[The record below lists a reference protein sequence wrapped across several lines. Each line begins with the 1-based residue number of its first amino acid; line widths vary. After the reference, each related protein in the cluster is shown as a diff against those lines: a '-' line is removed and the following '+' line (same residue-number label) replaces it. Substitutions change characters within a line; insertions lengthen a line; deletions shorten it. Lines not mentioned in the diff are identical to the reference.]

1 MNEERSADMKL
12 DTTYLGLPLKHPIVA
27 SAGPIS
33 QTLDGIRRLEDGN
46 AAAIVLSSLFE
57 ERIRSENELTEQRL
71 STGTDS
77 FGESLSYFPDVAE
90 RAAGPEEYLNL
101 VRNAVEVTDVP
112 IIASL
117 NGMTNEGWV
126 DYARLLQDAGADALE
141 LNVYYIPADVE
152 TRGADVEQRYVE
164 VLDAVKAEVTIPVA
178 IKLGP
183 YFSAFG
189 SMARILVDAGADG
202 LVLFNRFYQPDI
214 DLDTLSITPS
224 LDLSESN
231 EIRLP
236 LLWIGVLAGRVDAS
250 IAATSGVRTS
260 EQVIKYLLAGA
271 DVVMTT
277 SSLLR
282 NGPRHMADLV
292 RGLAQWMVD
301 KGYDDVGQLRGAMSQ
316 RQVQDPAAFE
326 RANYIK
332 VLQSY

>member
-1 MNEERSADMKL
+1 MKL
-12 DTTYLGLPLKHPIVA
+12 DTNYLGLDLKHPIVA

-33 QTLDGIRRLEDGN
+33 QSLDGIRRLEDGN
-46 AAAIVLSSLFE
+46 AAAIVMFSLFE
-57 ERIRSENELTEQRL
+57 EQIRRENEVAEQML
-71 STGTDS
+71 AAGADS
-77 FGESLSYFPDVAE
+77 FGESLSYFPEAAE
-90 RAAGPEEYLNL
+90 REAGPEDYLTL
-101 VRNAVEVTDVP
+101 VRDAVEVTDVP

-117 NGMTNEGWV
+117 NGTTDEGWV
-126 DYARLLQDAGADALE
+126 DYARLLQDAGAHALE
-141 LNVYYIPADVE
+141 LNVYYIPADLE
-152 TRGADVEQRYVE
+152 TMGADVEQRYVE
-164 VLDAVKAEVTIPVA
+164 VLSAVKSAVTIPVA

-202 LVLFNRFYQPDI
+202 LVMFNRFYQPDF
-214 DLDTLSITPS
+214 DLEAMEVSPT
-224 LDLSESN
+224 LDLSEPN

-236 LLWIGVLAGRVDAS
+236 LFWIGVLTGRIDAS
-250 IAATSGVRTS
+250 IAATTGVRNA

-271 DVVMTT
+271 DAVMTT

-292 RGLAQWMVD
+292 RGLAQWMAD
-301 KGYDDVGQLRGAMSQ
+301 KGYEDVDQLRGAMSKH
-316 RQVQDPAAFE
+316 QVADPAGYE

>member
-1 MNEERSADMKL
+1 MKL
-12 DTTYLGLPLKHPIVA
+12 DTTYLGLPLKHPVVA
-27 SAGPIS
+27 SAGPVA
-33 QTLDGIRRLEDGN
+33 QTIDGIRQLEDGN

-57 ERIRSENELTEQRL
+57 EQIRSENDPAEERLRTGVDRL
-71 STGTDS
+71 S
-77 FGESLSYFPDVAE
+77 ESRSNVTE
-90 RAAGPEEYLNL
+90 RFAGPEDYLNL
-101 VRNAVEVTDVP
+101 VRNAVDMTDVP

-126 DYARLLQDAGADALE
+126 DYARLLQDAGAHALE
-141 LNVYYIPADVE
+141 LNVYYIPADVD
-152 TRGADVEQRYVE
+152 TMGADVEQRYVE
-164 VLDAVKAEVTIPVA
+164 VLNAVKSAVTIPVA

-224 LDLSESN
+224 LELSDSN

-236 LLWIGVLAGRVDAS
+236 LLWIGVVAGRIDAS

-301 KGYDDVGQLRGAMSQ
+301 KGYDDVAQLRGLMSQ
-316 RQVQDPAAFE
+316 RQVKDPAAFE

>member
-1 MNEERSADMKL
+1 MKL
-12 DTTYLGLPLKHPIVA
+12 NTNYLGLDLKHPIVA

-33 QTLDGIRRLEDGN
+33 QKLDGIKRLEDGN
-46 AAAIVLSSLFE
+46 AAAIVMFSLFE
-57 ERIRSENELTEQRL
+57 EQIRRENELAERMMAA
-71 STGTDS
+71 GTDS
-77 FGESLSYFPDVAE
+77 FSESLSYFPEVAE
-90 RAAGPEEYLNL
+90 REVGPEDYLKL
-101 VRNAVEVTDVP
+101 LQKAVEATDVP
-112 IIASL
+112 VIASL
-117 NGMTNEGWV
+117 NGTTNEGWV
-126 DYARLLQDAGADALE
+126 DYARLLQDAGAHALE
-141 LNVYYIPADVE
+141 LNVYYIPADLE
-152 TRGADVEQRYVE
+152 TMGADVEQRYVE
-164 VLDAVKAEVTIPVA
+164 VLSAVKSAVTIPVA

-183 YFSAFG
+183 FFSAFG

-202 LVLFNRFYQPDI
+202 LVLFNRFYQPDF
-214 DLDTLSITPS
+214 DLEAMEVSPTLE
-224 LDLSESN
+224 LSEQN

-236 LLWIGVLAGRVDAS
+236 LLWIGVLAGRIEAS
-250 IAATSGVRTS
+250 IAATTGVRNA

-292 RGLAQWMVD
+292 RGLAQWMAD

-316 RQVQDPAAFE
+316 RKVADPGAFE